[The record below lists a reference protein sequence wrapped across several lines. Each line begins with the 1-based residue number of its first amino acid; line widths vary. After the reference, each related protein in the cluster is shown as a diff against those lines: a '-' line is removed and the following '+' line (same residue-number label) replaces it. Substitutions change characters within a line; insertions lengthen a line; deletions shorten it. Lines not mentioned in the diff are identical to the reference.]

1 MFFRTWVT
9 LSAPIARLPFASPE
23 AKHKFLLL
31 ITPHYYH
38 PFRPA
43 AFSLKDEFTKQ
54 HANQP
59 RSDRARHRK
68 HVSARERK
76 DETILTET
84 TLPANLLTEQ
94 PPRVGGHTPAN
105 VPFMG
110 FSKRTR
116 GWVQG
121 LKRVDE
127 DRTYIQGLNDREGE
141 DKDGWFVVRSKKFG
155 YQLQNKKWC
164 VDLLKRLVEAANVRL
179 LLFVCYFAGFGLT
192 LDHSCH
198 NLQDPSDT
206 MADIPVDTSSFTT
219 QFMLEKRRPD
229 GSRPSWRDIPSAWAL
244 SDKVKGTARSARSL
258 KTAAAK
264 EAEEDEEVEE
274 VEEMATEEAEAA
286 SPVPEQQ
293 EAPVE
298 EGARPN

>member
-1 MFFRTWVT
+1 VLFRTWVT

-43 AFSLKDEFTKQ
+43 AFSNKDEFNKQ

-68 HVSARERK
+68 HFSARERK
-76 DETILTET
+76 EETILTET
-84 TLPANLLTEQ
+84 ALPANLLTEQ

-164 VDLLKRLVEAANVRL
+164 VDLLKRLVEAANVCL
-179 LLFVCYFAGFGLT
+179 LLFVRYFAGLGLT
-192 LDHSCH
+192 LDCSGSQFAGPLGHDGRH
-198 NLQDPSDT
+198 PRRHFVLHDPVHAREAT
-206 MADIPVDTSSFTT
+206 TGRIEAVLEGHPVRMGPVGQS
-219 QFMLEKRRPD
+219 QGY
-229 GSRPSWRDIPSAWAL
+229 GSVGP
-244 SDKVKGTARSARSL
+244 V
-258 KTAAAK
+258 
-264 EAEEDEEVEE
+264 VEG
-274 VEEMATEEAEAA
+274 
-286 SPVPEQQ
+286 SGQ
-293 EAPVE
+293 
-298 EGARPN
+298 GGGGG